1 MSEFQWGF
9 RSELPAY
16 NGGGGGDDF
25 EVCFKEAAALVTGR
39 DGGSHG
45 VARASVAADALVA
58 DREYD
63 GGQGERGFPEGI
75 ME

>member
-25 EVCFKEAAALVTGR
+25 EMILKESAAFVAGGN
-39 DGGSHG
+39 GGSHG
-45 VARASVAADALVA
+45 VARASVSSDALVA
-58 DREYD
+58 DREHD
-63 GGQGERGFPEGI
+63 GGQGERGFPECF